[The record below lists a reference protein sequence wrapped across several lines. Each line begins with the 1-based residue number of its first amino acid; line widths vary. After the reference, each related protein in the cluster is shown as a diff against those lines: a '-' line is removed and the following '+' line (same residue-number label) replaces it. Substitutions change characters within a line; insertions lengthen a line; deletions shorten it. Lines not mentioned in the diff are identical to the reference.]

1 MNMFSRAYTS
11 LSRITIEAADCRL
24 NYQNLNGHLTIY
36 VEPIDPVLPT
46 GNRDPL
52 IGQRPR
58 QNIATTTRPNDRIE
72 IDRNN
77 AQPST
82 SHTQQNAMIA
92 DSTHRSPQLPSQI
105 VEPLQL
111 QPSAIPSSNNPP
123 PVASEYEE
131 EDYSQNESENENENE
146 NGNGNENEIKQENT
160 GPNTPPN
167 PTPNPTPD
175 PIHMPEKE
183 NEFPQEDI
191 PQNENENDIPR
202 TPDPDN
208 PIEDTTDFPN
218 PNFVI
223 PEQDDQPQPGT
234 SNTNSDPN
242 STSALANFMQSPDF
256 EETMRKMTLQV
267 GESTF
272 NNIAKNPKLVKE
284 WILQVIHKFP
294 GLLDEQTDDTVQ
306 FIDTDR
312 GQVRIMQPNPTQNS
326 QPLDQQDYDTSVRE
340 VAPNPPLT
348 LQQQEENNDT
358 HTIPSSTSPGII
370 LSENSDDDSSDRDC
384 YIAKVSPGYKQ
395 KSLKRTAPPPEVS
408 SPHVILKKIPHK
420 QGTRAYTITQTPDT
434 GHTTTTI
441 RAEIHGQPSTTNTG
455 PEQNTP
461 KRPRLND
468 NTLQP
473 STSTGTDTSQNNKDK
488 KHRKYKKEKKKDK
501 DN

>member
-1 MNMFSRAYTS
+1 MFSRAYTS
-11 LSRITIEAADCRL
+11 LSRITIEAADCKL
-24 NYQNLNGHLTIY
+24 NYQNLNGHLTIF

-58 QNIATTTRPNDRIE
+58 QNITTTTRPNDRIE
-72 IDRNN
+72 TDRNN
-77 AQPST
+77 VQPST
-82 SHTQQNAMIA
+82 SYAQQNAMIA

-105 VEPLQL
+105 VEPLHL
-111 QPSAIPSSNNPP
+111 QPSAIPSSNNLP
-123 PVASEYEE
+123 PVASEYDE
-131 EDYSQNESENENENE
+131 EDYSQNDDSENE
-146 NGNGNENEIKQENT
+146 NENEIKQENT

-167 PTPNPTPD
+167 PTLD

-183 NEFPQEDI
+183 NETPQEDI
-191 PQNENENDIPR
+191 PQKENEIPQEDIPHNENENDRPH
-202 TPDPDN
+202 TPDPNN

-218 PNFVI
+218 SNYVI

-234 SNTNSDPN
+234 SNSNSDPN
-242 STSALANFMQSPDF
+242 SNSALAKFIESPDF

-272 NNIAKNPKLVKE
+272 NNIAKNPKLVKQ

-306 FIDTDR
+306 FVDTDR
-312 GQVRIMQPNPTQNS
+312 GQVRIMQPNPTQNP
-326 QPLDQQDYDTSVRE
+326 QPLDQDHDTSQVRE
-340 VAPNPPLT
+340 VASHSPLT
-348 LQQQEENNDT
+348 LQQEEENNDT
-358 HTIPSSTSPGII
+358 PTLPSSTSPGII
-370 LSENSDDDSSDRDC
+370 LSGNSDDDSDSDC
-384 YIAKVSPGYKQ
+384 YIAKISPGYKR
-395 KSLKRTAPPPEVS
+395 KSLKRAAPPPEVS

-420 QGTRAYTITQTPDT
+420 QGTRAYTITQTPAT

-441 RAEIHGQPSTTNTG
+441 KAEIHGQPTTTNTG

-468 NTLQP
+468 NTPQP
-473 STSTGTDTSQNNKDK
+473 STSTGTDTSQNHKDK
-488 KHRKYKKEKKKDK
+488 KHRKHKKDKKKDK